1 LDLASRAQRET
12 IAPLSRVDERSTFEQ
27 FAFEEPNSALAVLPL
42 AARRALDAAGVRLS
56 LEAWRGLSLDERR
69 ALIAAGAGP
78 QVDFASVERLAERAR
93 PVPERVAP
101 AADPEQ
107 IVAELA
113 VAAGARRAE
122 LERAWPELTPLK
134 RYALVKL
141 ARSKKTEAAERRA
154 RLERA
159 FDELLPRS
167 APNLTHLTPEGEAHM
182 VDVSQKQAT
191 PRRAV
196 ARGFVA
202 MKPETLAALKAGNT
216 PKGDVLAVA
225 RIAGIQ
231 AAKRTPELIPLCH
244 AVQLTGVEVELVP
257 SAEPAGVSVTAT
269 ARAFDRTGVE
279 MEALVAVSAA
289 ALTLYD
295 MLKAV
300 DRGMRITNVELVAK
314 SGGRSGDFRREEG

>member
-1 LDLASRAQRET
+1 MKD
-12 IAPLSRVDERSTFEQ
+12 RSTFEQ
-27 FAFEEPNSALAVLPL
+27 FAFEEPNSALTVLPL
-42 AARRALDAAGVRLS
+42 AARRALDVAGVRLS
-56 LEAWRGLSLDERR
+56 LEAWRGLTLDERH
-69 ALIAAGAGP
+69 ALIAAGAGV
-78 QVDFASVERLAERAR
+78 QVDIESVERLAGRAR
-93 PVPERVAP
+93 PAPERVP
-101 AADPEQ
+101 PVADPEQ
-107 IVAELA
+107 IAAELSA
-113 VAAGARRAE
+113 AAGTRRAE
-122 LERAWPELTPLK
+122 LEGAWPGLTALE

-141 ARSKKTEAAERRA
+141 SRTKKTEAAERAA

-159 FDELLPRS
+159 LSELLPRRS
-167 APNLTHLTPEGEAHM
+167 QNLSHLTPEGEAHM
-182 VDVSQKQAT
+182 VDVSRKPAT
-191 PRRAV
+191 ARQAV

-202 MKPETLAALKAGNT
+202 MKPETLAALEAGNT

-244 AVQLTGVEVELVP
+244 AVQLTGVEVDLAP
-257 SAEPAGVSVTAT
+257 SAEPAGVVITAT

-300 DRGMRITNVELVAK
+300 DRGMRITNVELVSK
-314 SGGRSGDFRREEG
+314 SGGRSGDFRREDAT

>member
-1 LDLASRAQRET
+1 MSNAD
-12 IAPLSRVDERSTFEQ
+12 DRSTFEQ
-27 FAFEEPNSALAVLPL
+27 FAFEEPNAALAVIPL

-69 ALIAAGAGP
+69 ALIAAGAGA
-78 QVDFASVERLAERAR
+78 QVDFASVEHLAERAR

-107 IVAELA
+107 IAAELA
-113 VAAGARRAE
+113 AAAGTRHVE

-141 ARSKKTEAAERRA
+141 ARSRKTEAAERRA

-159 FDELLPRS
+159 FDELLPRQ
-167 APNLTHLTPEGEAHM
+167 ARNLTHLTPEGEAHM
-182 VDVSQKQAT
+182 VDVSQKPATARQAI
-191 PRRAV
+191 

-202 MKPETLAALKAGNT
+202 MKPETLAALEAGNT

-244 AVQLTGVEVELVP
+244 AVQLTGVEVELAP
-257 SAEPAGVSVTAT
+257 SATPAGVTITAT

-300 DRGMRITNVELVAK
+300 DRGMRIVNVELVAK
-314 SGGRSGDFRREEG
+314 SGGRSGDFRREGI